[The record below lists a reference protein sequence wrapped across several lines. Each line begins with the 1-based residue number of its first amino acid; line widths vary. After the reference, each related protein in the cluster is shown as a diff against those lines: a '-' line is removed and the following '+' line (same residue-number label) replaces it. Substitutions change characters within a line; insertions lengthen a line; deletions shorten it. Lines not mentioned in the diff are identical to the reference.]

1 MTAMI
6 SDSSPEA
13 GGRTKPRERPGGR
26 QVLHGRAAEQRMV
39 RDLLRRARRGAG
51 GVVLVEGDPGTGRS
65 GLLRDATDDAAE
77 LGFSLAAGAADQLG
91 QTIPFFALRTALRAP
106 FAELIGDD
114 PGHDLP
120 AAAAWWISQ
129 IRTHLA
135 QRAAEAPVL
144 VCLDDLHWACRPRW
158 PRCGRCRGTP
168 NGTGSPGSWHG
179 QARPTAPRS
188 TCSVNWSRTVPPG
201 SRWARWIKTR

>member
-13 GGRTKPRERPGGR
+13 GGRTKPRERPAGR
-26 QVLHGRAAEQRMV
+26 EVLHGRAAGQRMV
-39 RDLLRRARRGAG
+39 RDLLRRAGRGAG

-65 GLLRDATDDAAE
+65 WLLRDATDEAAE
-77 LGFSLAAGAADQLG
+77 LGLSLAAGAADQLG

-120 AAAAWWISQ
+120 AAAAWWI
-129 IRTHLA
+129 A
-135 QRAAEAPVL
+135 QAATVA
-144 VCLDDLHWACRPRW
+144 R
-158 PRCGRCRGTP
+158 RGTKDQGCLKFF
-168 NGTGSPGSWHG
+168 GTRHWLMGLL
-179 QARPTAPRS
+179 
-188 TCSVNWSRTVPPG
+188 
-201 SRWARWIKTR
+201 